1 MPHLLGLVRR
11 VVLALSVLAAI
22 QGCDLSPTPA
32 VTESAASGAFE
43 AAAGASVPP
52 GGTSHVLPPVAVN
65 MAGAVLKE
73 APREG
78 RPATQVA
85 YGGTQ
90 TTESDVSVAYYPGAR
105 QDPSFGMRA
114 STPMGQLAMVKLLT
128 RDHPDQVLNFYREQ
142 VRGLWR
148 GERTYSEGPGDDG
161 KGLKLQA
168 ESLGGERT
176 VAVILSQD
184 GPDMVVVIQ
193 SQYFAQPQTAEKT
206 SIAP

>member
-1 MPHLLGLVRR
+1 MPHLLGLARR
-11 VVLALSVLAAI
+11 GVLALSVLAAI
-22 QGCDLSPTPA
+22 QGCDLSPSP
-32 VTESAASGAFE
+32 SASDSSASGAS
-43 AAAGASVPP
+43 AVVAGASLP
-52 GGTSHVLPPVAVN
+52 GGGSTSALPPVAVN
-65 MAGAVLKE
+65 MAGAVVKE

-78 RPATQVA
+78 RAATQVA
-85 YGGTQ
+85 YGGAQ

-176 VAVILSQD
+176 VAVTLSQD
-184 GPDMVVVIQ
+184 GPDMVIVIQ
-193 SQYFAQPQTAEKT
+193 SQYFAQSQTAEKA